1 MPDPETGAYLGSLEA
16 IARPGLTPIERLR
29 LLMKPEHDQIG
40 VIVIYAA
47 VGGLLSLGI
56 PLAVQS
62 IVNTIAFENLLQPM
76 VWMAVVLFLALG
88 FGGVLQALQNLVV
101 ESMQQRW
108 FVRVSM
114 DLARR
119 IPGIRLDAFDG
130 EHGPELVNRF
140 FSVFILQKASGTLL
154 LDGLGLVLQVGLG
167 LFLMAVYHPVLFQL
181 DLVLVVAIAFVLF
194 VLGRHA
200 ISTALGESKS
210 KYAMAAWLEELARHP
225 VTFRFGDAARRAL
238 AQADVL
244 ALEYVERRR
253 AHHRVV
259 FRQLIAFLAL
269 QAMASSAL
277 LGVGGWLV
285 VQRQLSLGQLIA
297 SEFVVTSVVAALVK
311 LVKHLETYY
320 DLLAAVD
327 KLGALVELPAVQSGG
342 FPLPR
347 TPGPAGLK
355 VIDLVAGF
363 PDHPGAIEGIEL
375 DLPPGSRTAILGIN
389 GGGKSLLADLLV
401 GLREPDRGH
410 VEIDDHDLRDVEHV
424 SLHRQVALVRPEE
437 VVAGT
442 VMDNLRLWRED
453 VTPSE
458 ARHVLDTVGLWDEVR
473 ALPSGLDTEL
483 STGGYPLSPR
493 EAARLVLARA
503 LAARPR
509 LLVVDEALDG
519 LDLDRR
525 EAIVSAFVEAG
536 APWTLV
542 VLTQN
547 PEIAAR
553 CQHTFKLAPR
563 SPGRGSTLSPITV
576 SAPAGGSW

>member
-1 MPDPETGAYLGSLEA
+1 
-16 IARPGLTPIERLR
+16 
-29 LLMKPEHDQIG
+29 
-40 VIVIYAA
+40 
-47 VGGLLSLGI
+47 
-56 PLAVQS
+56 
-62 IVNTIAFENLLQPM
+62 
-76 VWMAVVLFLALG
+76 
-88 FGGVLQALQNLVV
+88 
-101 ESMQQRW
+101 
-108 FVRVSM
+108 
-114 DLARR
+114 
-119 IPGIRLDAFDG
+119 
-130 EHGPELVNRF
+130 
-140 FSVFILQKASGTLL
+140 
-154 LDGLGLVLQVGLG
+154 
-167 LFLMAVYHPVLFQL
+167 
-181 DLVLVVAIAFVLF
+181 
-194 VLGRHA
+194 
-200 ISTALGESKS
+200 
-210 KYAMAAWLEELARHP
+210 
-225 VTFRFGDAARRAL
+225 
-238 AQADVL
+238 
-244 ALEYVERRR
+244 
-253 AHHRVV
+253 V

>member
-1 MPDPETGAYLGSLEA
+1 MPEAEIDTPLGSLEA
-16 IARPGLTPIERLR
+16 IAKPGLSPLNRLR
-29 LLMKPEHDQIG
+29 LLLRAEHDQIG
-40 VIVIYAA
+40 VIIVYAA

-76 VWMAVVLFLALG
+76 VWMGVVLFLALG

-119 IPGIRLDAFDG
+119 IPTIRLDAFDG

-154 LDGLGLVLQVGLG
+154 LDGIGLVLQVGLG
-167 LFLMAVYHPVLFQL
+167 LVLMAVYHPVLFQL
-181 DLVLVVAIAFVLF
+181 DLVLVGVIAFVLF

-200 ISTALGESKS
+200 ITTALGESMT

-225 VTFRFGDAARRAL
+225 VTFRFGDAASRAM

-244 ALEYVERRR
+244 ALDYVEKRR
-253 AHHRVV
+253 AHHRIV

-269 QAMASSAL
+269 QALASSAL

-297 SEFVVTSVVAALVK
+297 SEFVVTSVVAGLVK
-311 LVKHLETYY
+311 LVKHLESYY
-320 DLLAAVD
+320 DLIAAVD
-327 KLGALVELPAVQSGG
+327 KLGALVELPSIHKGG

-347 TPGPAGLK
+347 TTGPATLK
-355 VIDLVAGF
+355 VIDLEAGF
-363 PDHPGAIEGIEL
+363 PDHPRAIERIDL
-375 DLPPGSRTAILGIN
+375 DLAPGARIAILGIN

-410 VEIDDHDLRDVEHV
+410 VEIDDHDLRDLEHT
-424 SLHRQVALVRPEE
+424 SLHRQVALVRPNE

-473 ALPSGLDTEL
+473 VLPAGLDTEL

-525 EAIVSAFVEAG
+525 ETIVSAFVDLQ

-547 PEIAAR
+547 PAIAAR
-553 CQHTFKLAPR
+553 CQHAYKLAPR
-563 SPGRGSTLSPITV
+563 APGQGSVLEPVTVSTL
-576 SAPAGGSW
+576 AGGSW